1 MELISRDEL
10 KQKLDQKDDFK
21 LAMVMGDWHF
31 RAMHIPGS
39 LNISALDVAKQ
50 HLDINDEIVVY
61 CSNDACLA
69 SRIAY
74 DLFVTGGY
82 KNVRRYAGGITD
94 WNDAG
99 YPVEGDMA
107 QGQLSA

>member
-10 KQKLDQKDDFK
+10 KKKLDQKDDFK
-21 LAMVMGDWHF
+21 LVMVLGDWYF

-39 LNISALDVAKQ
+39 LNISAPEAAKKA
-50 HLDINDEIVVY
+50 LDINDEIVVY

-74 DLFVTGGY
+74 DLLVAAGY

-94 WNDAG
+94 WNEAG